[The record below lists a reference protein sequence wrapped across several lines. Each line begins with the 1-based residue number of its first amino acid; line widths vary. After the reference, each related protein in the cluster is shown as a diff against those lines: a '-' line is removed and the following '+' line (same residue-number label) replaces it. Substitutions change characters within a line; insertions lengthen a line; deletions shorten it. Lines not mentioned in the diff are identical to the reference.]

1 MIQKELWIPKV
12 QDLLYPDNAYFK
24 YAVNDSAFIEGRSV
38 HVPVAGALTA
48 ERDRSTLP
56 ASIGSRTD
64 VDVTYLNH
72 EYSADPVVVTS
83 IEDTED
89 SYDKLTSVT
98 SQMGRVLFK
107 QIGDWT
113 AYEWAK
119 GLTAN
124 ATGSTLTFSDIL
136 AAAQAFNL
144 ADVPMEGRKL
154 LVDANAY
161 ADLINLPEF
170 HYEPALMNNVL
181 AKGSVGF
188 IGGFEVFMR
197 STVLNITNTGAINDP
212 ATGGGTEKALLFY
225 HPDLVR
231 FSLGNVELFA
241 DEKNPAYYGTV
252 VSSLVRSGA
261 TRTFTAGTGV
271 YVLATA

>member
-12 QDLLYPDNAYFK
+12 QELLYPDNAYFK
-24 YAVNDSAFIEGRSV
+24 YAVNDSAFIEGRSI

-48 ERDRSTLP
+48 ERDRATLP
-56 ASIGSRTD
+56 ATIGSRTD

-72 EYSADPVVVTS
+72 EYSADPVVITS

-89 SYDKLTSVT
+89 SYDKLMSVN
-98 SQMGRVLFK
+98 SQMGKVIYK

-119 GLTAN
+119 GLTATV
-124 ATGSTLTFSDIL
+124 TGATLTFTDIL
-136 AAAQAFNL
+136 TAAQVFNA

-161 ADLINLPEF
+161 MDLVNLPEF
-170 HYEPALMNNVL
+170 HYEPVLMNNVL
-181 AKGSVGF
+181 SKGSVGF

-197 STVLNITNTGAINDP
+197 STVLNITAGGSINDP

-225 HPDLVR
+225 HPELVR
-231 FSLGNVELFA
+231 FALGNVELFA
-241 DEKNPAYYGTV
+241 DEKNPAYYGTI

-261 TRTFTAGTGV
+261 TRTFTSGTGV
-271 YVLATA
+271 YVLGSN